1 MRRERIK
8 ALVML
13 VFLAGVSVTLT
24 ACVQHAIE
32 FTEFGIIEVQLV
44 VKEPFSPAGVRVSL
58 SGTGITAPDP
68 EHSFT
73 DTAGRAIIRTRFAG
87 NRSFVVATHEDYEI
101 THGGS
106 VAAAQVELGSPCLNV
121 KERGRI
127 ILPGPQEANGP
138 DFMYPGI
145 GIAFVGRQC
154 VDEVTPQRLALRPKE
169 GGVARFQAFLEDIRI
184 ARNLFS
190 CDQPVPGADIRV
202 TGSFNDFNFKVAES
216 FDPTAPPP
224 PSDPIALAD
233 DGCLDGPSGD
243 DRSQDGVF
251 TRRVKLPPGE
261 VSYVFFANPIPLP
274 FRDPYEE
281 RSKRVRV
288 VLDRDSTTGVQEV
301 REIIASVMT
310 VKATSAPHAERPV
323 LDPAPPDPNTP
334 PDNFQKAPGFSEA
347 TLP

>member
-1 MRRERIK
+1 
-8 ALVML
+8 ML
-13 VFLAGVSVTLT
+13 VFLAGASLSLT

-32 FTEFGIIEVQLV
+32 FTEFGIIEVQLQ

-87 NRSFVVATHEDYEI
+87 NLSFVVATHEDYEI
-101 THGGS
+101 CHGGS
-106 VAAAQVELGSPCLNV
+106 VAETQVELGSPCLNV
-121 KERGRI
+121 KRRGRI
-127 ILPGPQEANGP
+127 TLPGPQEANGP

-145 GIAFVGRQC
+145 GIAFAGRNC
-154 VDEVTPQRLALRPKE
+154 VDEVMPQRLALRPKQA
-169 GGVARFQAFLEDIRI
+169 GRARFAAFLEDIRI
-184 ARNLFS
+184 ARGFFD
-190 CDQPVPGADIRV
+190 CTQPVPGADLRV

-224 PSDPIALAD
+224 PGDPIALAD
-233 DGCLDGPSGD
+233 DGCQDGPSGD

-251 TRRVKLPPGE
+251 TRVVYLPPGE
-261 VSYVFFANPIPLP
+261 VSYVFFCNPVPLP

-288 VLDRDSTTGVQEV
+288 VLTADATTGAQEV
-301 REIIASVMT
+301 REIVASVMT
-310 VKATSAPHAERPV
+310 VKDSNAPHAERPI

-334 PDNFQKAPGFSEA
+334 PDNFQAGPGAQTFRFPTEV
-347 TLP
+347 LR